1 MSPLSFSA
9 WRPHPWHGLEVGPQP
24 PSLVHAYIE
33 ITPLDAV
40 KYEVDKASGYLKV
53 DRPQLTSSL
62 PPTLYGF
69 IPRTY
74 CGARVARFAPGSTYG
89 DRDPMDIC
97 VLTERPL
104 HRAEIFLVARVVGG
118 LLMVDKGEADD
129 KIIAVLKDDP
139 VWGPV
144 QDIGELP
151 KSLVSRLEHYF
162 NTYKAL
168 PGQSS
173 PVHIHRVY
181 GHADAHAVI
190 RAAMEDY
197 AELIARPGA
206 E

>member
-1 MSPLSFSA
+1 MNPLNFSA
-9 WRPHPWHGLEVGPQP
+9 WRPHPWHGLDTGPEP
-24 PSLVHAYIE
+24 PSLVHAYVE
-33 ITPLDAV
+33 ITPLDGV

-74 CGARVARFAPGSTYG
+74 CGARVARLAPGATYG

-97 VLTERPL
+97 VLTERPI

-139 VWGPV
+139 VWGLV

-151 KSLVSRLEHYF
+151 ASLVSRLEHYF

-190 RAAMEDY
+190 RAAMDDY
-197 AELIARPGA
+197 AELIAGSA
-206 E
+206 AQ

>member
-1 MSPLSFSA
+1 MNPLNFSA
-9 WRPHPWHGLEVGPQP
+9 WRPHPWHGLDAGPQP

-74 CGARVARFAPGSTYG
+74 CGARVARLAPGSTYG

-97 VLTERPL
+97 VLTERPI

-151 KSLVSRLEHYF
+151 HSLVSRLEHYF

-173 PVHIHRVY
+173 PVHIHRIY
-181 GHADAHAVI
+181 GHADAHDVI

-197 AELIARPGA
+197 AELIAQPRA

>member
-1 MSPLSFSA
+1 MNPLNFSA
-9 WRPHPWHGLEVGPQP
+9 WRPHPWHGLDAGPQP

-74 CGARVARFAPGSTYG
+74 CGARVARLAPGSTYG

-97 VLTERPL
+97 VLTERPI

-118 LLMVDKGEADD
+118 LLMVDKDEADD

-151 KSLVSRLEHYF
+151 HSLVSRLEHYF

-173 PVHIHRVY
+173 PVHIHHSY

-197 AELIARPGA
+197 AELIARSA
-206 E
+206 AQ